1 MVSGVVVVL
10 ANPPTAPRV
19 RPYPV
24 APVDSVVVAAERTV
38 PASDEVGR
46 RGRRSPRPCPGQG
59 PYRVRGSSLMPAEG
73 LAGEE
78 STKCRWYSDEA
89 VSG

>member
-24 APVDSVVVAAERTV
+24 APVVGVVMAVEGAVDGGLALVKGRT
-38 PASDEVGR
+38 ASEGC
-46 RGRRSPRPCPGQG
+46 RPCP
-59 PYRVRGSSLMPAEG
+59 PRVL
-73 LAGEE
+73 
-78 STKCRWYSDEA
+78 
-89 VSG
+89 